1 MKRFSKSNMKTI
13 YLSSLLKRE
22 FPKTFIDLENTLE
35 DEKNIKLEYL
45 NNTKDIWLRDFMPI
59 KTFSGK
65 YVQYIYEPDYLKDKN
80 FSHLKTNVNEVIPE
94 QVQSNIIHTDIV
106 LDGGNFV
113 RYKKKAILTDKIYKE
128 NPKYSN
134 DELNSKIKEVFELED
149 LIIIPKQPYDIYGH
163 SDSMV
168 RWIDE
173 NRVLVND
180 FQIESKSFN
189 EKLLKALN
197 KHHLEIDFLDYGD
210 SYFNDNRK
218 WAPNMNY
225 LKVGD
230 IILVPVNTLDGMM
243 MFYEKLE
250 GYFPNSTIYFID
262 CEELIKK
269 GGAIH
274 CITWEVE

>member
-1 MKRFSKSNMKTI
+1 MKTI
-13 YLSSLLKRE
+13 YLSSIIKRK

-45 NNTKDIWLRDFMPI
+45 DNTKDIWLRDFMPI
-59 KTFSGK
+59 KTYSGK
-65 YVQYIYEPDYLKDKN
+65 YVQYIYEPDYLKDKK
-80 FSHLKTNVNEVIPE
+80 FSHLKTNVNKIIPK
-94 QVQSNIIHTDIV
+94 QVKNNIVYTDIV

-113 RYKKKAILTDKIYKE
+113 RYNKKAILTDKIYKE
-128 NPKYSN
+128 NPDYTKE
-134 DELNSKIKEVFELED
+134 DLNSKVKEVFELDE

-189 EKLLKALN
+189 EKLVKALK

-218 WAPNMNY
+218 WASNMNY
-225 LKVGD
+225 LKIAD
-230 IILVPVNTLDGMM
+230 IILVPVNTLNGMT
-243 MFYEKLE
+243 MFYDKLE
-250 GYFPNSTIYFID
+250 KYFPDSSIYFID
-262 CEELIKK
+262 CVELIKE